1 MNIINPT
8 MKVID
13 DFHFAFEV
21 VDRVDGERVV
31 VVRDAVHSLLSCT
44 GQPSGGD
51 ANSVS
56 AQKYPYRFHCYTSHI
71 YVDAFLNDSPNQ
83 VLYFKPKGESL

>member
-1 MNIINPT
+1 MNSKHLII
-8 MKVID
+8 
-13 DFHFAFEV
+13 F
-21 VDRVDGERVV
+21 GLLG
-31 VVRDAVHSLLSCT
+31 SLLSCT

-83 VLYFKPKGESL
+83 VVYFKPKGKSSQAR

>member
-1 MNIINPT
+1 MNSKHLII
-8 MKVID
+8 
-13 DFHFAFEV
+13 F
-21 VDRVDGERVV
+21 GLLG
-31 VVRDAVHSLLSCT
+31 SLLSCT

>member
-1 MNIINPT
+1 MKNHLII
-8 MKVID
+8 IIGLL
-13 DFHFAFEV
+13 
-21 VDRVDGERVV
+21 R
-31 VVRDAVHSLLSCT
+31 SLLSCT